1 MYSSFELLQKY
12 LHYYIISHSKKGHG
26 IHSPFVFDFITQVL
40 NDKKQYTCY
49 KQIELLRRQLLHNKM
64 PVTMQDFGAGSR
76 THFNHATVASI
87 AKTSLKPKKYAQLL
101 FRMAQYYKPQTLIEL
116 GTSLGITT
124 AYLACAVPQSNI
136 ISIEGNEN
144 VAKVAAQQF
153 KALNFSNIQLKVA
166 KFQTELPK
174 VVQQVSSVDF
184 AFIDGN
190 HRYEPTVNYFQQ
202 LAEKS
207 NNNTLIVIDDI
218 HWSKEMEAA
227 WQTIQQH
234 SAVTLTL
241 DLFFL
246 GIVWFKKEIK
256 AKQFFS
262 IRF

>member
-12 LHYYIISHSKKGHG
+12 LHYYLVSHSKKGHG
-26 IHSPFVFDFITQVL
+26 IHSPFAFNFITQVL

-49 KQIELLRRQLLHNKM
+49 HQIELLRRRLLHNKM
-64 PVTMQDFGAGSR
+64 PVIMQDFGAGSR
-76 THFNHATVASI
+76 THFNQATVASI

-136 ISIEGNEN
+136 ISIEGNAM
-144 VAKVAAQQF
+144 VAEVAAQQF
-153 KALNFSNIQLKVA
+153 AAMNFSNIQLKVA
-166 KFQTELPK
+166 PFQNELPK
-174 VVQQVSSVDF
+174 VLQQVSSIDF

-190 HRYEPTVNYFQQ
+190 HRYEPTIDYFHQ

-207 NNNTLIVIDDI
+207 NNNTIIVIDDI

-227 WQTIQQH
+227 WKAVQQH
-234 SAVTLTL
+234 SKVTLTL

-246 GIVWFKKEIK
+246 GIVFFRKEIK
-256 AKQFFS
+256 AGQFFS

>member
-1 MYSSFELLQKY
+1 
-12 LHYYIISHSKKGHG
+12 
-26 IHSPFVFDFITQVL
+26 
-40 NDKKQYTCY
+40 
-49 KQIELLRRQLLHNKM
+49 
-64 PVTMQDFGAGSR
+64 
-76 THFNHATVASI
+76 
-87 AKTSLKPKKYAQLL
+87 
-101 FRMAQYYKPQTLIEL
+101 MAQYYKPQTLIEL

-153 KALNFSNIQLKVA
+153 KAMNFSNIQLKVA

-184 AFIDGN
+184 AF
-190 HRYEPTVNYFQQ
+190 
-202 LAEKS
+202 
-207 NNNTLIVIDDI
+207 IDDI